1 MKDFFE
7 AIQSLF
13 EDVLFIPFDALRTLE
28 ASTWW
33 GANTLNWL
41 FIAITFVAFI
51 YWMLQ
56 LKGFD
61 DEKEERKDVKSHP
74 FLGKNPELD

>member
-13 EDVLFIPFDALRTLE
+13 EDVLFLPFDALRTLE

-33 GANTLNWL
+33 GANAINWL
-41 FIAITFVAFI
+41 FILITAVAFV
-51 YWMLQ
+51 YWMMKLRDY
-56 LKGFD
+56 D
-61 DEKEERKDVKSHP
+61 DTKEERKDVKAHP
-74 FLGKNPELD
+74 FLGKNAELD

>member
-13 EDVLFIPFDALRTLE
+13 EDVLFLPFNALRTLE
-28 ASTWW
+28 TSTWW
-33 GANTLNWL
+33 GANTLNWV
-41 FIAITFVAFI
+41 FIAITFVALI

-56 LKGFD
+56 LKEFD
-61 DEKEERKDVKSHP
+61 DDKEERKDVKSHP
-74 FLGKNPELD
+74 FLGKNAELD